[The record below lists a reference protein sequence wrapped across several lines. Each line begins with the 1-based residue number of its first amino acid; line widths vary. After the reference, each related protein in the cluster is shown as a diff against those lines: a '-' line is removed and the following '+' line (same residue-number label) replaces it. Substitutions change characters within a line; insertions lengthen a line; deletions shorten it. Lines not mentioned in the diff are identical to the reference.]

1 MKYEVI
7 IVGAGAAGLTAAI
20 YTARRAMKTLV
31 VSQDIGGQAST
42 ASVVENYP
50 GFEPI
55 NGVEL
60 MDKFRAQAQ
69 KFGAEIVIDEIRKI
83 QPQPDGSF
91 TVSTSNHVHRTE
103 TVILAFGLSHRHLEV
118 PGEEK
123 LAGRGVVYC
132 ATCDGPLYKGKRVA
146 IVGGG
151 NSALDAGVYMS
162 DIASHVYMIH
172 RRPEF
177 RGEEVLADQLK
188 KKSNVEFILN
198 SQIKEIKGEQRVAS
212 IIVKDVNEAA
222 KIREVELDGVFV
234 EIGYVVKADF
244 IKGLVEVDAQNQIK
258 ISPDCET
265 SRPGIFAAGD
275 VTTVSYKQ
283 IVISAGEGCKAALRA
298 HLYLQKKRGQHG
310 IIIDWLKVKK

>member
-1 MKYEVI
+1 M
-7 IVGAGAAGLTAAI
+7 TAAI
-20 YTARRAMKTLV
+20 YTARRSMKTLV
-31 VSQDIGGQAST
+31 ISQDIGGQASM

-55 NGVEL
+55 KGAEL

-69 KFGAEIVIDEIRKI
+69 KFGAEIIIDEIRKI
-83 QPQPDGSF
+83 QPDQDGGF
-91 TVSTSNHVHRTE
+91 TVLTSNQEYKTE

-123 LAGRGVVYC
+123 FVGRGVVYC

-162 DIASHVYMIH
+162 DIAFRVYMIH
-172 RRPEF
+172 RRSEF
-177 RGEEVLADQLK
+177 RGEEILADHLAK
-188 KKSNVEFILN
+188 KPNVEFFLN
-198 SQIKEIKGEQRVAS
+198 SKIREIKGEQRVKS
-212 IIVKDVNEAA
+212 IIIEDINEAG
-222 KIREVELDGVFV
+222 KIREVEVDGVFV

-265 SRPGIFAAGD
+265 SVPGIFAAGD
-275 VTTVSYKQ
+275 ATTVSYKQ

-298 HLYLQKKRGQHG
+298 HLYLQKKRGRQG
-310 IIIDWLKVKK
+310 IIIDWQTVKNH